1 MLRLRRH
8 DHTAR
13 VELLPLIDV
22 VFLLLTF
29 FIYSLVLT
37 VQAQVLP
44 VQLTGIASGDPAE
57 PGRVDAITIDR
68 AGQLYFNRE
77 PVSGEELDARLA
89 SIAEADE
96 QVMLFVAMEDAEGEA
111 GEVAGAGVDRG
122 PVLVA
127 LIERIERAGVTDFAI
142 VGREAG
148 RE

>member
-57 PGRVDAITIDR
+57 PGRVDAVTIDR

-77 PVSGEELDARLA
+77 PVSPAELEARLA

-96 QVMLFVAMEDAEGEA
+96 QVMLFVAMEEAAEA
-111 GEVAGAGVDRG
+111 GEVAGGVDRG
-122 PVLVA
+122 PMLVE

-142 VGREAG
+142 VGREA
-148 RE
+148 EHE